1 MENQKV
7 IWIYMWKLRTSSRCP
22 SLLSWFLCRC
32 AMCCDGQSA
41 LSLSPHFRCSHWD
54 SKFEWRWFVLMVL
67 LIIWIWICIF
77 LLFKFWVRAK
87 VVWMQVI
94 ALTEELLATAK
105 QNDISG
111 SDIGTS
117 GRASPSLPHSKM
129 VIPHLFHLFL
139 CLVTWQK
146 KKKTVF
152 GCLGL
157 QICFVS
163 SWRQKSCLTAIKKK
177 SRKLGPKRVAM
188 DMALSF

>member
-146 KKKTVF
+146 KKKLCLVVL
-152 GCLGL
+152 GC
-157 QICFVS
+157 
-163 SWRQKSCLTAIKKK
+163 KS
-177 SRKLGPKRVAM
+177 
-188 DMALSF
+188 ALYPLEGRSHVWQL